1 MISEAKSIKLI
12 KIYSYVCKNYDEN
25 YKYHC
30 ERFSNNKTPKF
41 TDQEIIT
48 IYLFVINEEKR
59 FKLKDI
65 HCFAKDY
72 LLSWFPDLVGYAAF
86 NNRINRLSN
95 VLKQLAEDLI
105 TSFKPIDCSSE
116 NSVLDSMPIV
126 ICSGKRKSRV
136 AGELVDKTYC
146 STKNMWYY
154 GLKLHALGFRRPN
167 KLPFPEQIYITN
179 AAENDLNVFKNAWA
193 NIQNR
198 NFFGDK
204 IYSDK
209 HFFCE
214 LKNQNNSTMYT
225 PVKDVKGQSQWEKN
239 FDKAYNDLFSKA
251 VSTIR
256 QPIESFFNWLIEKTD
271 IQKASK
277 VRSTKGLLVHVYG
290 KLAAAF
296 IYLIF

>member
-41 TDQEIIT
+41 TDQEIIS
-48 IYLFVINEEKR
+48 IYLFVVNEEKR

-86 NNRINRLSN
+86 NNRINRLSS
-95 VLKQLAEDLI
+95 VLRQLAEDLI
-105 TSFKPIDCSSE
+105 ASFKPIDCSHE
-116 NSVLDSMPIV
+116 NSVLDSMPIIV
-126 ICSGKRKSRV
+126 CSGKRKSKV
-136 AGELVDKTYC
+136 ASELVDKTYC

-154 GLKLHALGFRRPN
+154 GLKLHALSFKRPN
-167 KLPFPEQIYITN
+167 KLPFPEQIHITN

-209 HFFCE
+209 QFFWE

-225 PVKDVKGQSQWEKN
+225 PVKDIKGQSQWEKN
-239 FDKAYNDLFSKA
+239 FDKAYNELFSKA
-251 VSTIR
+251 VSSIR